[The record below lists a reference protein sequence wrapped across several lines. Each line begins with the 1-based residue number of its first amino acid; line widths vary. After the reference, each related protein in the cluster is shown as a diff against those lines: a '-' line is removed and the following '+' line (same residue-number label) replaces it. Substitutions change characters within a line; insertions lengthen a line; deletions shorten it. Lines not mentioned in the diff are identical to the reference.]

1 MNTFLIR
8 TSEKFLLEKRQDVG
22 SERVFPLKN
31 ISELNI
37 VNDFKKEKESSGCLQ
52 LTFSTV

>member
-8 TSEKFLLEKRQDVG
+8 TSEKFLLGKRQDFG
-22 SERVFPLKN
+22 SERVFSLKN

-37 VNDFKKEKESSGCLQ
+37 VNDFKKEKERSGCLQ